1 LSLILVMSGLKIG
14 NTENQTNYL
23 WHFNAESLV
32 NFMSE
37 VGYDV
42 INITNVED
50 IIRKNNLDYSNILT
64 GVFKKK

>member
-1 LSLILVMSGLKIG
+1 
-14 NTENQTNYL
+14 
-23 WHFNAESLV
+23 LV